1 MPQLTELARKLAS
14 EPNFAT
20 LATIGRDGLPQQSI
34 VWVKATDDGDGIA
47 FSTVEGRVKHLNLLR
62 DPRASILITDR
73 DNPYVYAVVRGPVTI
88 TRDGGPEL
96 IDELSHKY
104 EGRPWQETTTT
115 PRVVVTVSA
124 ERVTEYGA

>member
-1 MPQLTELARKLAS
+1 MPQLTEPVRKLAS
-14 EPNFAT
+14 APNFAT
-20 LATIGRDGLPQQSI
+20 LATIGRDGLPQQTT
-34 VWVKATDDGDGIA
+34 VWVKATGDGIA

-62 DPRASILITDR
+62 DPRASVLITDR

-104 EGRPWQETTTT
+104 EGRPWRESATT

-124 ERVTEYGA
+124 ERVSTYGA

>member
-1 MPQLTELARKLAS
+1 MPRLTELARKLAS
-14 EPNFAT
+14 GPNFAT
-20 LATIGRDGLPQQSI
+20 LATIGKDGLPQQTT
-34 VWVKATDDGDGIA
+34 VWVKAAGDGIA

-73 DNPYVYAVVRGPVTI
+73 DNPYVYAVVRGPVTL

-104 EGRPWQETTTT
+104 EGRPWQETATT

>member
-1 MPQLTELARKLAS
+1 MPRLTDLARKLATT
-14 EPNFAT
+14 PNFAT
-20 LATIGRDGLPQQSI
+20 LATIGKDGLPQQTT
-34 VWVKATDDGDGIA
+34 VWVKATGDGIA

-73 DNPYVYAVVRGPVTI
+73 DNPYVYAVVRGAVTI

-104 EGRPWQETTTT
+104 EGKPWQETATT

-124 ERVTEYGA
+124 ERVTEYGG

>member
-1 MPQLTELARKLAS
+1 MSRLTEFARNLAS
-14 EPNFAT
+14 GPNYAT
-20 LATIGRDGLPQQSI
+20 IATIGKDGLLQQSV
-34 VWVKATDDGDGIA
+34 VWVKATDDGIA

-62 DPRASILITDR
+62 DPRASVLIADQG
-73 DNPYVYAVVRGPVTI
+73 NPYAYVVVRGPATM

-104 EGRPWQETTTT
+104 EGRPWQETATT
-115 PRVVVTVSA
+115 PRVVVTIRA